1 MCEKNIWQQKKN
13 TYNIFLIYIY
23 NYKNM
28 INKVNSSVNQWKSTV
43 ADHTKNTKQDV
54 KESVSSILDL
64 DYSSV
69 NPEFLEK
76 NKKFVEVLLKTKKY
90 TVLTNDWEVDYYSL
104 LLVNDGEKD
113 HIIPVQVLLEI
124 LKSEDLED
132 MDKKYDLACIWE
144 KERVWEDQESKW
156 LDLEKL
162 REAFIRTPY
171 YNYTYWSMWYEESFE
186 KFYIFTSSWEEIEL
200 KWDINERSNY
210 SHTPDYYYNWE
221 KAIDQ
226 VIDYMAKH
234 WPDSVLEIKLY
245 KYYENTFYYNE
256 DGYDWIITV
265 KLKDVADLIE
275 KRIPEKTK
283 EDKEKYLKN
292 IETVKNLLSS
302 TPSYEEHN
310 SSAGNSIKY
319 ERFTLVFEDWRE
331 ITLNEETH
339 ISDWNNRI
347 KDQVSDAKTVMEQIK
362 NLISENP
369 DVSVSKIIYNSF
381 SDTDFW
387 HNYDERIEV
396 DFKDIE
402 ESIK

>member
-1 MCEKNIWQQKKN
+1 
-13 TYNIFLIYIY
+13 
-23 NYKNM
+23 M

-104 LLVNDGEKD
+104 LLVNDGERN
-113 HIIPVQVLLEI
+113 HIIPVPVLLEI

-132 MDKKYDLACIWE
+132 MNKKYNLVCIWE
-144 KERVWEDQESKW
+144 KERIWEDQESEE
-156 LDLEKL
+156 LDLESF
-162 REAFIRTPY
+162 REEFKRTPY
-171 YNYTYWSMWYEESFE
+171 YYYVDWSLWFEESFQ
-186 KFYIFTSSWEEIEL
+186 KFYIITPSWEEIEL
-200 KWDINERSNY
+200 KWYVSTESNY
-210 SHTPDYYYNWE
+210 AYTPVYNYDWE

-226 VIDYMAKH
+226 VINYINENWTGSISK
-234 WPDSVLEIKLY
+234 IKLH
-245 KYYENTFYYNE
+245 KYSKNTFSDGE
-256 DGYDWIITV
+256 DDYDLTIEVDIN
-265 KLKDVADLIE
+265 DISDLIE
-275 KRIPEKTK
+275 KRIPEKNK

-302 TPSYEEHN
+302 TPSYEKYN

-331 ITLNEETH
+331 ITLDEENH
-339 ISDWNNRI
+339 ISDWDNRI
-347 KDQVSDAKTVMEQIK
+347 KDQVTDAKTVMEQIK

-369 DVSVSKIIYNSF
+369 DISVSEIIYESH
-381 SDTDFW
+381 SDSDYLD
-387 HNYDERIEV
+387 NYDKVIEV
-396 DFKDIE
+396 NFKDVE
-402 ESIK
+402 EYIK

>member
-1 MCEKNIWQQKKN
+1 
-13 TYNIFLIYIY
+13 
-23 NYKNM
+23 M

-104 LLVNDGEKD
+104 LLVNDGERN
-113 HIIPVQVLLEI
+113 HIIPVPVLLEI

-132 MDKKYDLACIWE
+132 MNKKYNLVCIWE
-144 KERVWEDQESKW
+144 KERIWEDQESEE
-156 LDLEKL
+156 LDLESF
-162 REAFIRTPY
+162 REEFKRTPY
-171 YNYTYWSMWYEESFE
+171 YYYVDWSLWFEESFQ
-186 KFYIFTSSWEEIEL
+186 KFYIITPSWEEIEL
-200 KWDINERSNY
+200 KWYVSTESNY
-210 SHTPDYYYNWE
+210 AYTPVYNYDWE

-226 VIDYMAKH
+226 VINYINENWTGSISK
-234 WPDSVLEIKLY
+234 IKLH
-245 KYYENTFYYNE
+245 KYSKNTFSDGE
-256 DGYDWIITV
+256 DDYDSTIEVDIN
-265 KLKDVADLIE
+265 DISDLIE
-275 KRIPEKTK
+275 KRIPEKNK

-302 TPSYEEHN
+302 TPSYEKYN

-331 ITLNEETH
+331 ITLDEENH
-339 ISDWNNRI
+339 ISDWDNRI
-347 KDQVSDAKTVMEQIK
+347 KDQVTDAKTVMEQIK

-369 DVSVSKIIYNSF
+369 GVSVSEIIYNSF

-387 HNYDERIEV
+387 HNYDETIEV
-396 DFKDIE
+396 DFKEIE
-402 ESIK
+402 EYIK

>member
-1 MCEKNIWQQKKN
+1 MFDNKKKKN
-13 TYNIFLIYIY
+13 TYNIILFYIY
-23 NYKNM
+23 NYRNM
-28 INKVNSSVNQWKSTV
+28 INKVNSSVNKWKSTV
-43 ADHTKNTKQDV
+43 VDHTKNTKQDV

-69 NPEFLEK
+69 DPKFLEK
-76 NKKFVEVLLKTKKY
+76 TKKFVEALFNTKQY
-90 TVLTNDWEVDYYSL
+90 TILTNDWEVDYYSL

-113 HIIPVQVLLEI
+113 HIIPVPVLLEI

-144 KERVWEDQESKW
+144 EERVWEDQESQE
-156 LDLEKL
+156 LDLETFI
-162 REAFIRTPY
+162 EAFKRNPY
-171 YNYTYWSMWYEESFE
+171 YNYIDWSMWYDESFE
-186 KFYIFTSSWEEIEL
+186 KFYIITSSWEEIEL
-200 KWDINERSNY
+200 KWDINKSSNY
-210 SHTPDYYYNWE
+210 AYTPRYNYSWE

-226 VIDYMAKH
+226 VINYIDKN
-234 WPDSVLEIKLY
+234 WVDSISKIKLH
-245 KYYENTFYYNE
+245 KYSRNTFPNDE
-256 DGYDWIITV
+256 YDYDSTIEVDIE
-265 KLKDVADLIE
+265 DVADLIE
-275 KRIPEKTK
+275 KRIPEKNK

-331 ITLNEETH
+331 ITLNEKTH
-339 ISDWNNRI
+339 ISDWNNII
-347 KDQVSDAKTVMEQIK
+347 KDQISDAKTVIEQIK
-362 NLISENP
+362 NLISENS

-396 DFKDIE
+396 DFKEIE
-402 ESIK
+402 EYIK

>member
-1 MCEKNIWQQKKN
+1 
-13 TYNIFLIYIY
+13 
-23 NYKNM
+23 M

-104 LLVNDGEKD
+104 LLVNDGERN
-113 HIIPVQVLLEI
+113 HIIPVPVLLEI

-132 MDKKYDLACIWE
+132 MNKKYNLVCIWE
-144 KERVWEDQESKW
+144 KERIWEDQESEE
-156 LDLEKL
+156 LDLESF
-162 REAFIRTPY
+162 REEFKRTPY
-171 YNYTYWSMWYEESFE
+171 YYYVDWSLWFEESFQ
-186 KFYIFTSSWEEIEL
+186 KFYIITPSWEEIEL
-200 KWDINERSNY
+200 KWYVSTESNY
-210 SHTPDYYYNWE
+210 AYTPVYNYDWE

-226 VIDYMAKH
+226 VINYINENWTGSISK
-234 WPDSVLEIKLY
+234 IKLH
-245 KYYENTFYYNE
+245 KYSKNTFSDGE
-256 DGYDWIITV
+256 DDYDSTIEVDIN
-265 KLKDVADLIE
+265 DISDLIE
-275 KRIPEKTK
+275 KRIPEKNK

-302 TPSYEEHN
+302 TPSYEKYN

-331 ITLNEETH
+331 ITLDEENH
-339 ISDWNNRI
+339 ISDWDNRI
-347 KDQVSDAKTVMEQIK
+347 KDQVADAKTVMEQIK

-369 DVSVSKIIYNSF
+369 GVSVSEIIYESH
-381 SDTDFW
+381 SDSDYLD
-387 HNYDERIEV
+387 NYDKVIEV
-396 DFKDIE
+396 NFKDVE
-402 ESIK
+402 EYIK

>member
-1 MCEKNIWQQKKN
+1 
-13 TYNIFLIYIY
+13 
-23 NYKNM
+23 M

-104 LLVNDGEKD
+104 LLVNDGERN
-113 HIIPVQVLLEI
+113 HIIPVPVLLEI

-144 KERVWEDQESKW
+144 EERVWEDQESQE
-156 LDLEKL
+156 LDLETFI
-162 REAFIRTPY
+162 EAFKRNPY
-171 YNYTYWSMWYEESFE
+171 YNYIDWSMWYDESFE
-186 KFYIFTSSWEEIEL
+186 KFYIITSSWEEIEL
-200 KWDINERSNY
+200 KWDINKSSNY
-210 SHTPDYYYNWE
+210 AYTPRYNYSWE

-226 VIDYMAKH
+226 VINYIDKN
-234 WPDSVLEIKLY
+234 WVDSISKIKLH
-245 KYYENTFYYNE
+245 KYSKNTFSDGE
-256 DGYDWIITV
+256 DDYGSTIEVDINDIS
-265 KLKDVADLIE
+265 DLIE
-275 KRIPEKTK
+275 KRIPEKNK

-302 TPSYEEHN
+302 TPSYEKYN

-331 ITLNEETH
+331 ITLDEENH
-339 ISDWNNRI
+339 ISDWDNRI
-347 KDQVSDAKTVMEQIK
+347 KDQVTDTKTVMEQIK

-369 DVSVSKIIYNSF
+369 DISVSEIIYESH
-381 SDTDFW
+381 SDSDYLD
-387 HNYDERIEV
+387 NYDKVIEV
-396 DFKDIE
+396 NFKDVE
-402 ESIK
+402 EYIK

>member
-1 MCEKNIWQQKKN
+1 
-13 TYNIFLIYIY
+13 
-23 NYKNM
+23 M

-104 LLVNDGEKD
+104 LLVNDGERN
-113 HIIPVQVLLEI
+113 HIIPVPVLLEI

-132 MDKKYDLACIWE
+132 MNKKYNLVCIWE
-144 KERVWEDQESKW
+144 KERIWEDQESEE
-156 LDLEKL
+156 LDLESF
-162 REAFIRTPY
+162 REEFKRTPY
-171 YNYTYWSMWYEESFE
+171 YYYVDWSMWFDESFE
-186 KFYIFTSSWEEIEL
+186 KFYIITSSWEEIEL
-200 KWDINERSNY
+200 KWDINKSSNY
-210 SHTPDYYYNWE
+210 AYTPVYNYDWE

-226 VIDYMAKH
+226 VINYINENWTGSISK
-234 WPDSVLEIKLY
+234 IKLH
-245 KYYENTFYYNE
+245 KYSKNTFSDGE
-256 DGYDWIITV
+256 DDYDSTIEVDIN
-265 KLKDVADLIE
+265 DISDLIE
-275 KRIPEKTK
+275 KRIPEKNK

-302 TPSYEEHN
+302 TPSYEKYN

-331 ITLNEETH
+331 ITLDEENH
-339 ISDWNNRI
+339 ISDWDNRI
-347 KDQVSDAKTVMEQIK
+347 KDQVTDAKTVMEQIK

-369 DVSVSKIIYNSF
+369 GVSVSEIIYESH
-381 SDTDFW
+381 SDSDYLD
-387 HNYDERIEV
+387 NYDKVIEV
-396 DFKDIE
+396 NFKDVE
-402 ESIK
+402 EYIK

>member
-1 MCEKNIWQQKKN
+1 
-13 TYNIFLIYIY
+13 
-23 NYKNM
+23 M
-28 INKVNSSVNQWKSTV
+28 INKVNSSVNEWKSTV

-113 HIIPVQVLLEI
+113 HIIPVPVLLEI

-132 MDKKYDLACIWE
+132 MNKKYDLVCIWE
-144 KERVWEDQESKW
+144 KERIWENQESKE
-156 LDLEKL
+156 LDLETFI
-162 REAFIRTPY
+162 EAFKGNPY
-171 YNYTYWSMWYEESFE
+171 YYYVDWSMWFDESFE
-186 KFYIFTSSWEEIEL
+186 KFYIITSSWEEIEL
-200 KWDINERSNY
+200 KWDIDERSNY
-210 SHTPDYYYNWE
+210 AHTPRSSYNWE
-221 KAIDQ
+221 KAINQ
-226 VIDYMAKH
+226 VMDYIDKN
-234 WPDSVLEIKLY
+234 WFDSISKIKLH
-245 KYYENTFYYNE
+245 KYSRNTFPNSE
-256 DGYDWIITV
+256 DDYDSTIEVDI
-265 KLKDVADLIE
+265 KDISDLIE
-275 KRIPEKTK
+275 GHRAEKDK

-302 TPSYEEHN
+302 TPSYEEEN

-331 ITLNEETH
+331 ITLDEENH
-339 ISDWNNRI
+339 ISDWDNRI
-347 KDQVSDAKTVMEQIK
+347 KDQVTDTKTVMEQIK

-387 HNYDERIEV
+387 HNYDETIEV
-396 DFKDIE
+396 DFKEIE
-402 ESIK
+402 EYIK